1 MSQPN
6 LTEWKHGW
14 ESKEPLGLPGPTHS
28 EQSAQYHIQ
37 VASEDLSRI
46 VVPMSLIF
54 TYNVHSNIK
63 QSQNKVK
70 KKKNKHLESC
80 WEAF

>member
-1 MSQPN
+1 M
-6 LTEWKHGW
+6 
-14 ESKEPLGLPGPTHS
+14 PGPTHS
-28 EQSAQYHIQ
+28 EQSAQYHIE

-70 KKKNKHLESC
+70 KKKPNTWKVAGKLSSPIHNLKGGVVIIILVS
-80 WEAF
+80 